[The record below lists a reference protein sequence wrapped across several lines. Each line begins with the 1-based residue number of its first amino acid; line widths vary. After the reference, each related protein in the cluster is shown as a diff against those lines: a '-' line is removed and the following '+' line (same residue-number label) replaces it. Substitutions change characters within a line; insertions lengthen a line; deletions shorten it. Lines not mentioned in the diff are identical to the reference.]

1 MKKLIVFMFS
11 IVLLGS
17 CKKDKDSTV
26 NIGDIHQGGIVF
38 YLDGNGGGLIASN
51 FDNSELVNWGCNEIS
66 DTLAIGISVGTG
78 LINTNDILIQCA
90 QPVSAAAYCNSLNV
104 TFYDTTSNDS
114 IIYDD
119 WFLPSKD
126 ELNLMYQN
134 IGPISSIGNIGGFSS
149 SIYWSSSNYYYN
161 TAWRQSF
168 LEGHQD
174 TYLKSYECNVRA
186 IRAF

>member
-1 MKKLIVFMFS
+1 MKKLIVFIFS

-17 CKKDKDSTV
+17 CKKNETFPV
-26 NIGDIHQGGIVF
+26 NIGDTYQGGIVF
-38 YLDGNGGGLIASN
+38 YLDSNGGGLIASN
-51 FDNSELVNWGCNEIS
+51 FDGFEVVNWGCNEIS

-78 LINTNDILIQCA
+78 LRNTNDIVIQCT
-90 QPVSAAAYCNSLNV
+90 QSVSAAAYCHSLNV
-104 TFYDTTSNDS
+104 TLYDSTINDS

-126 ELNLMYQN
+126 ELNLMYLN
-134 IGPISSIGNIGGFSS
+134 IGPGSSIGNIGGFSS
-149 SIYWSSSNYYYN
+149 DIYWSSSNYYFN

-168 LEGHQD
+168 LAGHQD